1 MPDSGLTSVDP
12 YLVLLIEDDPNVRL
26 YYADVIRRRFAV
38 ESFGDLASSIERLKR
53 KPAFEAI
60 ALDLNLPNGAGIA
73 TIERMRDAKDQLG
86 ITAPII
92 AITGHDFDRWR
103 VVEAGADELLR
114 KPFHSPQDLLDAL
127 TTAIARSKT
136 HRILGPTRQSVA
148 KTAEMLERR
157 NVEVHEITDVIDK
170 VRENLASST
179 IRPNKRGT

>member
-1 MPDSGLTSVDP
+1 MPDSGVMTSVDP
-12 YLVLLIEDDPNVRL
+12 YLVMLVEDDPNVQL

-60 ALDLNLPNGAGIA
+60 CLDLNLPNGAGIR
-73 TIERMRDAKDQLG
+73 TIERMRDAKDELG

-114 KPFHSPQDLLDAL
+114 KPFHSPHDLLNTL

-136 HRILGPTRQSVA
+136 HRILGPAKESVS
-148 KTAEMLERR
+148 KTVGMLERR
-157 NVEVHEITDVIDK
+157 EAE
-170 VRENLASST
+170 VREVSDLVDKARDDLANST
-179 IRPNKRGT
+179 IRPKRGT